1 MSKRELISSITIIC
15 ILLGGG
21 FIQGNDD
28 PWLLFDHADYLI
40 HGTVIQVI
48 EGERDRLYQ
57 ITTEQEASLDSVPVS
72 WWLREPE
79 GAGVEGIGASIGTRG
94 AWLVANAV
102 GGEFPAADATVLP
115 GGLLRVSSPQGAADL
130 LLLKDQEVDSAI
142 VLEMIHAQDAVIRR
156 IAIGWWRTS
165 NREPDNE
172 QFTELSSAFGYESDP
187 SVQRSW
193 LETYLQC
200 GWNFD
205 GSGLADLIPFSTD
218 AAVSMLAS
226 DYIKDRGT
234 LRQKARLVSAWP
246 GADLEGKKR
255 LAIAYRQLSISEA
268 SPWLLQGITSIEPSL
283 RSVCI
288 ESLGATAGN
297 HLESTFSALLYS
309 TNDETRACALR
320 GLARNSTAGSW
331 QLLIETIES
340 MQPSDPLLPLAI
352 ALKKH
357 PWKIL
362 QTKRRR

>member
-1 MSKRELISSITIIC
+1 MSKPELIPCITIIC

-21 FIQGNDD
+21 FIHGNDD
-28 PWLLFDHADYLI
+28 PWLLFDHADHLI
-40 HGTVIQVI
+40 HGTVIQVV

-57 ITTEQEASLDSVPVS
+57 IATEQEASLDSGPAS

-94 AWLVANAV
+94 AWLVANVV
-102 GGEFPAADATVLP
+102 GGEFPAADATVMP

-130 LLLKDQEVDSAI
+130 LLLKNQEVDSAI
-142 VLEMIHAQDAVIRR
+142 VLELIHSQDAVIRR

-165 NREPDNE
+165 NTEPLAK
-172 QFTELSSAFGYESDP
+172 QFAEISSAFGHESDP
-187 SVQRSW
+187 AVQRSW
-193 LETYLQC
+193 LETYLQR
-200 GWNFD
+200 GWTFD

-218 AAVSMLAS
+218 AAVSMLTS
-226 DYIKDRGT
+226 EYIKDRGT
-234 LRQKARLVSAWP
+234 LRQRARLVSAWP
-246 GADLEGKKR
+246 GADLEAKKR
-255 LAIAYRQLSISEA
+255 LAIAYRQLRISEA
-268 SPWLLQGITSIEPSL
+268 SPWLLQGITSSEPSL

-288 ESLGATAGN
+288 ESLGAAAGN
-297 HLESTFSALLYS
+297 HLESTFSALLHS
-309 TNDETRACALR
+309 TSDETRACALR
-320 GLARNSTAGSW
+320 GLARNRTPGSW

-340 MQPSDPLLPLAI
+340 MQPTDPLRPLAI